1 MGSRDRGRARRDD
14 SLGARS
20 EYWKD
25 VFWLARRAVGKG
37 LGLAGLPGLALV
49 MVPCGKIIA
58 LPDNDRLWRRFI
70 NSKNYWTWDDDLNRY
85 IPNRHYLKF
94 NPDLSSYWNWHLA
107 MHGLGAESVLEGDDR
122 YTIVGEL
129 SIGKMRRRDF
139 IVHHT
144 PRKDTKIG
152 CAHSSVDWP
161 LAIAARSATT
171 LSKEDRKALLEDQK
185 ALQTWIAREFSW
197 IYGGSPMAKPDGA

>member
-1 MGSRDRGRARRDD
+1 
-14 SLGARS
+14 
-20 EYWKD
+20 
-25 VFWLARRAVGKG
+25 
-37 LGLAGLPGLALV
+37 

-144 PRKDTKIG
+144 PRKDTENWVRALVG
-152 CAHSSVDWP
+152 G
-161 LAIAARSATT
+161 LAFGYRSAKCDNTEQRGSEG
-171 LSKEDRKALLEDQK
+171 LA
-185 ALQTWIAREFSW
+185 
-197 IYGGSPMAKPDGA
+197 GGSEGSADLDSP